1 MIEKCRSCKS
11 KKLDYILSLGNLY
24 LADWRDDKQLPPAYP
39 LTLYKCAQCHL
50 VQLDNTVSSNLL
62 YNDHYG
68 YRSGTNQTMRDH
80 LKGIADAAANL
91 VTLNKGDCV
100 LDIGANDGTLLKSYS
115 NTDIVRIG
123 FDPVEKFQELYTGT
137 GITLVNDFFNENTYR
152 NRFGSKKLKVI
163 TAISMFYDLEDPHA
177 FVAGLEK
184 LLEEDGL
191 IIIQQNYL
199 VKMLESNA
207 FCNIVHEHVEFYSL
221 LAMTNLVKNHNLEIF
236 KIETNDLN
244 GGSFRTYIGKKGKR
258 PIDRSVGDMQK
269 AESDLKI
276 ETIEPYARFAQRV
289 DDITLRLY
297 DLIKNLHDNGK
308 RIYAYGASTRGN
320 TLLQY
325 ARLDNKLIEK
335 AVERNPEKF
344 GKIFASAG
352 IPVISEEQARK
363 EKPDYMLVLPWFF
376 KPEFL
381 QRETDYMDNGGH
393 LIFPLPKIE
402 IYPNA

>member
-1 MIEKCRSCKS
+1 
-11 KKLDYILSLGNLY
+11 
-24 LADWRDDKQLPPAYP
+24 
-39 LTLYKCAQCHL
+39 
-50 VQLDNTVSSNLL
+50 
-62 YNDHYG
+62 
-68 YRSGTNQTMRDH
+68 MRDH